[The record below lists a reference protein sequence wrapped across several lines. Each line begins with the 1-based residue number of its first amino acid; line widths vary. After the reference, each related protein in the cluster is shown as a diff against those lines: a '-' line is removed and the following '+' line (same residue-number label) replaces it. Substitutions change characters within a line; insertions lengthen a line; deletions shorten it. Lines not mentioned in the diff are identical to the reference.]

1 MGKKRA
7 LPLSRVYR
15 VLEPGP
21 VVLVTTVGKGRPNV
35 MPMSWHTMI
44 DFEPPLVGCVVSD
57 RNLTFANL
65 KASGE
70 CVINVPT
77 ASLAT
82 QVVGCG
88 NTSGRRTDKF
98 RRFGL
103 TPSPASMVKAPL
115 VDECYAN
122 LECKVVDG
130 RMVARYDL
138 FVLEVVRAWI
148 DPAVKGPRT
157 LHHRGGG
164 TFMIAGREIRLP
176 SGKP

>member
-1 MGKKRA
+1 
-7 LPLSRVYR
+7 
-15 VLEPGP
+15 
-21 VVLVTTVGKGRPNV
+21 
-35 MPMSWHTMI
+35 
-44 DFEPPLVGCVVSD
+44 VSD

-77 ASLAT
+77 AKLAK

-88 NTSGRRTDKF
+88 NTSGLRTDKF

-103 TPSPASMVKAPL
+103 TPSPASTVKAPL

-148 DPAVKGPRT
+148 DPAVKRPRT

-164 TFMIAGREIRLP
+164 TFMIAGGEIRLP